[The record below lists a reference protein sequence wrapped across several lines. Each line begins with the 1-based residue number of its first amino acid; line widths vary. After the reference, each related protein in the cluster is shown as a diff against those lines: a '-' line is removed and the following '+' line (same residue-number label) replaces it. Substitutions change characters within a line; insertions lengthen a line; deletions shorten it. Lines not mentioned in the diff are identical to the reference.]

1 MAPGRLE
8 FFSFRRLTGLGN
20 RRNQVQT
27 VCEAPWT
34 ALSFRSRSYWR
45 PRDRAQYDNR
55 NFQCELDKGD
65 WVWLCNCHQTSPV
78 WVSTS
83 SLPCHTTWPSPSNP
97 SPPLE
102 WRMNNLE
109 DLGKQSPPFLQSQ
122 LGEGVELFI
131 DLLGG
136 TSHPLTSKP
145 ALKSAR
151 EGMAFFAACI
161 VAGECKKWSALKS

>member
-1 MAPGRLE
+1 
-8 FFSFRRLTGLGN
+8 
-20 RRNQVQT
+20 
-27 VCEAPWT
+27 
-34 ALSFRSRSYWR
+34 
-45 PRDRAQYDNR
+45 
-55 NFQCELDKGD
+55 
-65 WVWLCNCHQTSPV
+65 
-78 WVSTS
+78 
-83 SLPCHTTWPSPSNP
+83 
-97 SPPLE
+97 
-102 WRMNNLE
+102 MNNLE